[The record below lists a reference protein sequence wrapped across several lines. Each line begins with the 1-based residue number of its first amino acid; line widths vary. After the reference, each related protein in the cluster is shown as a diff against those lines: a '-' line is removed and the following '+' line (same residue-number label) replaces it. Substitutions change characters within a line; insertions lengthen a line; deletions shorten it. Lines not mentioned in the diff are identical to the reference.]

1 MADILV
7 PEFGDYT
14 KSKTKTLGYDRN
26 KSKDYVHNTIE
37 NDPDYQAYTNQM
49 LQELRNNS

>member
-7 PEFGDYT
+7 PEFGNYT
-14 KSKTKTLGYDRN
+14 KSKTKTLGYDRSYT
-26 KSKDYVHNTIE
+26 KGRVQSEIE